1 MDDLYR
7 ALALS
12 ERTERLGPGS
22 QLAAFPGLLRS
33 RSWLASRLARPCAAV
48 QRLVRASFEQPR
60 TEVGGSTSQR

>member
-22 QLAAFPGLLRS
+22 PALAVASGAAAASLLVAGRV
-33 RSWLASRLARPCAAV
+33 RLLAR
-48 QRLVRASFEQPR
+48 RQPW
-60 TEVGGSTSQR
+60 G